1 MFASNFMFATG
12 IENSYPTI
20 LLPNGQVKR
29 VDELEKTN
37 HYTLWKR
44 DFELTLEM
52 GIEFLRYG
60 PPYYKT
66 HLGPDKYDW
75 EFSDL
80 TFTALRE
87 MGITP
92 IVDLCHFGVPDWI
105 GGFANPDFP
114 HQFANYARAFAL
126 RFPHIQYYT
135 PVNEIYVAALFSGQ
149 LGWWNDRL
157 KGDRNFVTVLKNLC
171 RANVMAM
178 QAILEVRADTTF
190 IQSES
195 TEYFHAEN
203 PDVLTQTHFLNEKR
217 FLSLDLT
224 YGYPVSATMYEY
236 LLDNGMT
243 REEYH
248 WFGTS
253 DIKAQCVM
261 GNDYYETNEHLV
273 CRDGSIAPSGDVL
286 GYYVV
291 TKQYFD
297 RYRLPVMHTET
308 NIREPLAVD
317 WLKRQWANAHRL
329 KQDGVPLIGF
339 TWYSLIDQ
347 VDWDTALR
355 EDNGRVNPLGL
366 YDLNR
371 NIRPVGEEY
380 KQLISEWKD
389 VLAAESYGIHMSYS

>member
-37 HYTLWKR
+37 R

-66 HLGPDKYDW
+66 HLGPNKYDW